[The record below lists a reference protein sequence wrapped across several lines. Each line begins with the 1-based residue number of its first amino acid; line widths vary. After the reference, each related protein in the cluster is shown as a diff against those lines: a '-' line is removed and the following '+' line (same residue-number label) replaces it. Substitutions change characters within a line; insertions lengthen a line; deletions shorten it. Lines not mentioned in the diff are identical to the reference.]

1 MKDNLRNLGDFC
13 RILNEIVYLKDVF
26 HIDLLSHFTI
36 EKDQF
41 VILKLNDNELDTF
54 LNKLP
59 PNYRKC
65 YVTNERLKGNVE
77 TLQMHYGDIL
87 KKFYIPDTGKVM
99 SGEFGEILSYFILQE
114 YYLPLKLVGP
124 RKWQWKDD
132 RNNPIQ
138 KTDVMLFHK
147 EKEPSSEDLLV
158 SAEIKTK
165 ATRNN
170 SYDPIKNAVE
180 GAHNDFVRRLAV
192 SLNWLQAKYA
202 KENRV
207 KSIQY
212 LARFLDPV
220 TYGEYKKN
228 FKAIVVID
236 DSLIQDEIV
245 RDRDIQEFNADFE
258 IILISIKDL
267 KSCYETTYK
276 NILVSGSDIL

>member
-1 MKDNLRNLGDFC
+1 
-13 RILNEIVYLKDVF
+13 VV

-36 EKDQF
+36 YKDQF
-41 VILKLNDNELDTF
+41 VILKLKDNELDTF

-59 PNYRKC
+59 PNFRKC
-65 YVTNERLKGNVE
+65 YVTDECLKEHVE
-77 TLQMHYGDIL
+77 TLQMHYSDIL
-87 KKFYIPDTGKVM
+87 KGFYLPDPGNVM

-124 RKWQWKDD
+124 RKWLWKDD
-132 RNNPIQ
+132 RNTAIQ
-138 KTDVMLFHK
+138 KTDVMLFYK

-158 SAEIKTK
+158 SAEVKSK
-165 ATRNN
+165 AKRNN

-180 GAHNDFVRRLAV
+180 GAYNDFVRRLAV
-192 SLNWLQAKYA
+192 SLNWLKAKYA

-207 KSIQY
+207 KSLNY
-212 LARFLDPV
+212 LKRFLDPV
-220 TYGEYKKN
+220 KYGEYKKH

-245 RDRDIQEFNADFE
+245 RNRDIQEFNADFE